1 MAPFLILR
9 TTASLAGI
17 VAWSVQ
23 RGRDL
28 LSEGLTVTELG
39 QIPSSKCRHV
49 LSGSD
54 CWERDLNLNEE

>member
-28 LSEGLTVTELG
+28 LSESLMVTELG
-39 QIPSSKCRHV
+39 QIPFNILMLKEIPV
-49 LSGSD
+49 
-54 CWERDLNLNEE
+54 WKA